1 VLRPSIRTSF
11 EGKFVKRHCEEVPVR
26 ISLNSSVCTCKDVSV
41 VNSSL
46 IRRIAGVLTIAL
58 VGSLAWSPV
67 ATSSE
72 GSFSSHLA
80 PRIGSACSGKEV
92 DSVVQTKRMRKAGY
106 WMVCSMLEDPDHDPH
121 GSEDG
126 KSFEKDAEEPS
137 YVWSVRTPA
146 SLGALVRGKELDLDL
161 NKPRLSVDLSLKPRK
176 YDLSANDSC
185 RLGDID
191 KLERQNQTT
200 DTLIPQGDRMTM
212 GFGEAGKNGRDRS
225 GFPSSLG
232 EFKIGFVIQVPKD
245 ARLNGGATEEWMIPA
260 EGSQGSYV
268 VTRDSVVEAIDRA
281 VVEGF
286 APYFR
291 EQSYYQMNVTHA
303 VYPTTVQASDG
314 TATITYVRG
323 GQPGELTREFS
334 SSLSDW
340 KTEKA
345 NRVRGAH
352 QFLTELPL
360 NAWSSD
366 FQDVD
371 VVWFVQVGR
380 FPGAWHW
387 TSGWGF
393 NGGEIQTSAGQG
405 PTLKGSIFSSERFLQ
420 GGQLHPNNIPTAVH
434 EIGHSLRLP
443 DQYTPASDDPY
454 ARFVGRVGIMGRG
467 DQPGGFLGWERYI
480 QRWLD
485 DSRVTCITPQ
495 MLTELARNNRSMTV
509 QLAPIQ
515 QFPFFDTKNRL
526 AVIKINDNRAFVVES
541 WRPRGTDRALHIESQ
556 AALGSE
562 GRVANGTLVYF
573 VDAVPA
579 GSNSA
584 YRTADVTPMGGAP
597 SALWRSNEETVLS
610 GPSDPAVLV
619 DVQNDAFLWTG
630 SQATTEDAEATI
642 RIPIDPQRIEGPSPS
657 INDAPITLCRPQT
670 LNLKVTLIDARENQD
685 QVRLEPQ
692 VVTGPVGPC

>member
-1 VLRPSIRTSF
+1 MLRPSIRTSF
-11 EGKFVKRHCEEVPVR
+11 EGKFVKRHCEEAPERV
-26 ISLNSSVCTCKDVSV
+26 SLNILICARRDVSV

-46 IRRIAGVLTIAL
+46 IRLIAGVLTIAL

-67 ATSSE
+67 ATSAE

-121 GSEDG
+121 GSEDD
-126 KSFEKDAEEPS
+126 KSVGKDAEEPS
-137 YVWSVRTPA
+137 YAWSVRTPA
-146 SLGALVRGKELDLDL
+146 SLGALVKGKELDLDL

-176 YDLSANDSC
+176 YDLSANDPC

-191 KLERQNQTT
+191 KLDKQNQTKNI
-200 DTLIPQGDRMTM
+200 LIPQGDRMTM
-212 GFGEAGKNGRDRS
+212 GFGEAGKNGRYRS

-245 ARLNGGATEEWMIPA
+245 AQLNGGATEEWTIPQ
-260 EGSQGSYV
+260 EGNQASYV
-268 VTRDSVVEAIDRA
+268 VTRDSVVEAIDKA
-281 VVEGF
+281 VAEGF

-323 GQPGELTREFS
+323 GQPGTKRENFS
-334 SSLSDW
+334 SNLSDW
-340 KTEKA
+340 KERNKA
-345 NRVRGAH
+345 NRVLGAH
-352 QFLTELPL
+352 QFLTELPS
-360 NAWSSD
+360 NTWSSD

-380 FPGAWHW
+380 APGAWHW

-393 NGGEIQTSAGQG
+393 LGGEIYTSAGQG

-443 DQYTPASDDPY
+443 DQYTSDDPY

-467 DQPGGFLGWERYI
+467 NQPGGFLGWERYV

-509 QLAPIQ
+509 QLSPIQ

-556 AALGSE
+556 AARGSE

-597 SALWRSNEETVLS
+597 SALWRSSEETVLS
-610 GPSDPAVLV
+610 GLGDPAVLV
-619 DVQNDAFLWTG
+619 DVQNDAFLWRG
-630 SQATTEDAEATI
+630 SRATTEDAEATV

-657 INDAPITLCRPQT
+657 INDAPVTLCRTQE
-670 LNLKVTLIDARENQD
+670 LSLKVTLTESREDLD
-685 QVRLEPQ
+685 QVRLKPQ
-692 VVTGPVGPC
+692 VVNEAVGPC